1 MRQDGA
7 VTRIPPPEPVVLGCR
22 LAAEFLGSGFLAAAV
37 IGSGIAAQAIGGIAG
52 VAIIRA
58 LYPGVTPAEA
68 ADIIVP
74 HHRSGAAA
82 GACPRGGRWR
92 IPGCGPVSRSRP
104 AGLTS

>member
-74 HHRSGAAA
+74 HHRSGAEPAPVRAADDGASPAA
-82 GACPRGGRWR
+82 GRSAGPGR
-92 IPGCGPVSRSRP
+92 PV
-104 AGLTS
+104 